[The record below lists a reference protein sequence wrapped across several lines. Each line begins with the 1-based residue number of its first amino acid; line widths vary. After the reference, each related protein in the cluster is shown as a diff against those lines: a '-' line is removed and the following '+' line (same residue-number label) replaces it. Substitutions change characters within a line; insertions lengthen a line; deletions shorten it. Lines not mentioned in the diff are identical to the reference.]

1 MNSAKNQFGKQR
13 HPNAQLGT
21 ENRRT
26 HDRER
31 SYPRERREAVPK
43 TRNPKQE
50 TPLPRGP
57 NIFFLKR
64 ASPQKLH

>member
-1 MNSAKNQFGKQR
+1 MKSAKNQFGKQQPK
-13 HPNAQLGT
+13 HTELGT

-31 SYPRERREAVPK
+31 SDPRERREAVHK
-43 TRNPKQE
+43 TRNTKQE